1 MHQSER
7 SDSRPLSTQGRLSRA
22 NFRQSLAA
30 VLPLCVNKEGIMAG
44 SEKVENLILGGGEP
58 GKYMAWTLAGQSR
71 RTIVVERGLIGGS
84 CPNIAC
90 LPSKNVVR
98 SAKVADFIR
107 HASDYGQRTGPVA
120 TDMARV
126 RARKRA
132 MVDGLIE
139 IHRNRFAANGLDFIL
154 GEGRFV
160 APRTVEVLLAAG
172 GTRRIEAERVFLN
185 LGTRATLPAI
195 AGLGDAR
202 ALTHVEALELE
213 RLPEHLIVLGGG
225 YVGVEFAQA
234 FRRFGS
240 GVTVV
245 EYGPQL
251 LGRED
256 LDVAEAVSTIF
267 KEDGIEVIL
276 RAEITSIEGQSG
288 EQVRAAIRTADGER
302 VLVGSD
308 LLVATGRT
316 PNTKGIGLD
325 RAGVELDARGYIR
338 VNERLETSAPGVWAM
353 GECAGSPQFT
363 HAAFD
368 DFRVVR
374 DNLAGGNRTTRDRL
388 IPYCAFI
395 DPELGRVGLN
405 EMEAKQK
412 GFDVRV
418 VRLPIAS
425 VLRARTL
432 GEMRGFMK
440 LLLDADSDRILG
452 FTMLG
457 PEAGEV
463 IAVVQTAMLAGLP
476 YTGLRDAIFTHPTMA
491 EGLNVLLANVPAARA
506 QARDPETRQVEPAA
520 S

>member
-1 MHQSER
+1 M
-7 SDSRPLSTQGRLSRA
+7 
-22 NFRQSLAA
+22 AA
-30 VLPLCVNKEGIMAG
+30 
-44 SEKVENLILGGGEP
+44 SEKVENLILGGGES
-58 GKYMAWTLAGQSR
+58 GKYIAWTLAGQGR
-71 RTIVVERGLIGGS
+71 RAIVVERGLIGGS
-84 CPNIAC
+84 CPNVAC
-90 LPSKNVVR
+90 LPSKNVIR
-98 SAKVADFIR
+98 SAKVAAFVR
-107 HASDYGQRTGPVA
+107 HAAEYGQRTGPVA
-120 TDMARV
+120 TDMAGV

-132 MVDGLIE
+132 MVDGLID
-139 IHRNRFAANGLDFIL
+139 IHRNRFSANGIEFIL
-154 GEGRFV
+154 GDGCFV
-160 APRTVEVLLAAG
+160 APRTIEVRLAAG
-172 GTRRIEAERVFLN
+172 GTRRFEAERVFLD

-195 AGLGDAR
+195 PGLADAGP
-202 ALTHVEALELE
+202 LTHVEALELD

-240 GVTVV
+240 RVSVV

-256 LDVAEAVSTIF
+256 ADVAQAVSAIF
-267 KEDGIEVIL
+267 KEDGIDV
-276 RAEITSIEGQSG
+276 ITSAAVTAVEGGSG
-288 EQVRAAIRTADGER
+288 ERVRTAIRTAAGER
-302 VLVGSD
+302 VLEGSD

-316 PNTKGIGLD
+316 PNTSGIGLD
-325 RAGVELDARGYIR
+325 RAGVELDARGYIK
-338 VNERLETSAPGVWAM
+338 VNERLESSAPGVWAM

-363 HAAFD
+363 HVAFD

-388 IPYCAFI
+388 IPYCVFI

-412 GFDVRV
+412 GVRVRV
-418 VRLPIAS
+418 VRLPIGS

-463 IAVVQTAMLAGLP
+463 IAVVQTAMLAGFP
-476 YTGLRDAIFTHPTMA
+476 YTDLRDAIFAHPTMS
-491 EGLNVLLANVPAARA
+491 EGLNVLLANVPAAAR
-506 QARDPETRQVEPAA
+506 QARDHETRQAQHAA
-520 S
+520 P